1 MTALPPQLERL
12 HDLAL
17 NLHWCWQHPAI
28 DLFRRLDP
36 DLWEETNHNPV
47 LLLEQIDESVLGERA
62 EDGAYLTDLEVA
74 LAAFKAYVAGGDT
87 WFDTTGLPAA
97 QRLIAYFSM
106 EFGLHEC
113 LPIYSGGLGVLAGDH
128 LKSSSDLG
136 LPLVAVGM
144 LYQDGYFRQ
153 SLDDSGWQHEDNEQN
168 NPRRLPITA
177 VTAPDGA
184 PLQVSVNLL
193 GRQVHIR
200 AWLARIGRVN
210 LYLLDTNLEENTDH
224 ERQIT
229 ARLYGGD
236 VEMRIQQEIVLG
248 IGGYQLLE
256 ALEIEPNF
264 CHMNEGHAAFLA
276 LERIRSL
283 MHRKD
288 LSFAEARDKIRP
300 HLAFTT
306 HTPVAAGHD
315 YFSPDLMERYFSD
328 YVGGL
333 GLSMY
338 ELLGL
343 GRHNPDDY
351 REYFCMTIMALKLAA
366 HSNGVSRLHGAVS
379 RAQWKDLWP
388 GRPVEEVPIGS
399 ITNGVHLPSF
409 VSPEMTAFYERHLGI
424 TPGTAPTDPA
434 IWEAILR
441 APDAELWTVREQCR
455 AKLLTY
461 IEARVDEQ
469 NEQHHRVNGDGFD
482 RAALTIG
489 FARRFATYKRASL
502 LLRDPERLARIL
514 NRAGRPVQIIFA
526 GKAHPRD
533 EGGKALIQRIAGLAG
548 EENFRHRIV
557 FLEGYDI
564 GVARQLV
571 RGVDVWLNTPQRPFE
586 ASGTSGMKA
595 AANGALNC
603 STLDGWWVEAWDEAQ
618 RRGGAIGWA
627 IGGTQTYDDPEY
639 QADQDAQSLYA
650 ILEQELVPAFYE
662 RGLDGVPYGWT
673 ARMKRSIAQI
683 APVFNTDRMVREYAE
698 NIYLK

>member
-17 NLHWCWQHPAI
+17 NLHWCWHYQAI
-28 DLFRRLDP
+28 DLFRRLAP
-36 DLWEETNHNPV
+36 QLWEATNHNPI
-47 LLLEQIDESVLGERA
+47 LLLEQIDEDALRACA
-62 EDGAYLTDLEVA
+62 EDAAYLADLEAA
-74 LAAFKAYVAGGDT
+74 LASLTTYLAGGQT

-106 EFGLHEC
+106 EFGLHES

-136 LPLVAVGM
+136 LPLIGVGI

-153 SLDDSGWQHEDNEQN
+153 FLDDSGWQQEGDEQN
-168 NPRRLPITA
+168 TPRRLPVTS
-177 VTAPDGA
+177 VTAADGT
-184 PLQVSVNLL
+184 PLQVSVGLP
-193 GRQVHIR
+193 GRQVQVR
-200 AWLARIGRVN
+200 AWLVRVGRVN
-210 LYLLDTNLEENTDH
+210 LYLLDTNLADNTDQD
-224 ERQIT
+224 RQIT

-248 IGGYQLLE
+248 IGGYRLLE
-256 ALEIEPNF
+256 ALEIDPHF

-283 MHRKD
+283 MQRKG
-288 LSFAEARDKIRP
+288 LTFAEARDKIRP
-300 HLAFTT
+300 NLAFTT

-315 YFSPDLMERYFSD
+315 YFSPDLMERYFGD
-328 YVGGL
+328 YVGGI

-409 VSPEMTAFYERHLGI
+409 VAPAMAALYERHLGI
-424 TPGTAPTDPA
+424 KPGTAPTDPA
-434 IWEAILR
+434 VWEPILR
-441 APDAELWTVREQCR
+441 VPDAELWAVREACR
-455 AKLLTY
+455 ANLLAY
-461 IEARVDEQ
+461 IETRVDEQ
-469 NEQHHRVNGDGFD
+469 NERHHRVNGDGFD
-482 RAALTIG
+482 PAALTIG

-548 EENFRHRIV
+548 DETFRHRIV
-557 FLEGYDI
+557 FLEGYDL

-571 RGVDVWLNTPQRPFE
+571 RGVDVWLNTPQRPYE

-603 STLDGWWVEAWDEAQ
+603 STLDGWWVEAWDESQ

-662 RGLDGVPYGWT
+662 RGLDGIPYGWT